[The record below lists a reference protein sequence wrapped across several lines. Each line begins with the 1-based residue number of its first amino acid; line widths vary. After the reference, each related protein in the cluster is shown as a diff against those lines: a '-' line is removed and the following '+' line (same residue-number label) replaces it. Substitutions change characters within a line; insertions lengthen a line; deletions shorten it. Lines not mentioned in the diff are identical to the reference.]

1 MPTERSR
8 LPFFEEHELEL
19 APVSE
24 LIEGEEEP

>member
-8 LPFFEEHELEL
+8 LFFEEHELEL

-24 LIEGEEEP
+24 LTEGEEEP